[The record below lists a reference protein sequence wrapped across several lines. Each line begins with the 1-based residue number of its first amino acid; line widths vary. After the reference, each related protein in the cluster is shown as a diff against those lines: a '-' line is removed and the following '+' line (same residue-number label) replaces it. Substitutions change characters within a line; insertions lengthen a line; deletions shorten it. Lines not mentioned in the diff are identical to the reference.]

1 MFIPIDHTK
10 TTMQLSRLL
19 RKLDKSRTRSI
30 FIHRDGS
37 SGDNISLIAA
47 LAQRGGDNP
56 VSFTGAM
63 SIAYDLF
70 DYTDMGE

>member
-37 SGDNISLIAA
+37 SGDNINRQLQRPYICSA
-47 LAQRGGDNP
+47 L
-56 VSFTGAM
+56 
-63 SIAYDLF
+63 SI
-70 DYTDMGE
+70 